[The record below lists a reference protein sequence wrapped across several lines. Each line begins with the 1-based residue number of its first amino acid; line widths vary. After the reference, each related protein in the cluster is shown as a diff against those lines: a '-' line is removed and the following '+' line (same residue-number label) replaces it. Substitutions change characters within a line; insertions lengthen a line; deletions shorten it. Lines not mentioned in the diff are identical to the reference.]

1 MWACTFEE
9 RRTSLIRFYVNK
21 YAQPTGEHEVHR
33 SNCAWLP
40 DAENRI
46 YLGDFATSQAA
57 VKEARK
63 YYSCVDGCKHC
74 CPESH
79 TR

>member
-1 MWACTFEE
+1 M
-9 RRTSLIRFYVNK
+9 RFYVKK

-33 SNCAWLP
+33 SDCAWLP

>member
-1 MWACTFEE
+1 M
-9 RRTSLIRFYVNK
+9 RFYVNK
-21 YAQPTGEHEVHR
+21 YAQPTGEHEVHS

>member
-1 MWACTFEE
+1 M
-9 RRTSLIRFYVNK
+9 RFYVNK

-40 DAENRI
+40 DEENRI

>member
-1 MWACTFEE
+1 M
-9 RRTSLIRFYVNK
+9 RFYVNK
-21 YAQPTGEHEVHR
+21 YAQPTGEHEGHR

>member
-1 MWACTFEE
+1 M
-9 RRTSLIRFYVNK
+9 RFYVNK

-33 SNCAWLP
+33 SNCAWLS

>member
-1 MWACTFEE
+1 M
-9 RRTSLIRFYVNK
+9 RFYVNK

-33 SNCAWLP
+33 SICAWLP

>member
-1 MWACTFEE
+1 M
-9 RRTSLIRFYVNK
+9 RFYVNK

-40 DAENRI
+40 DAESRI

>member
-1 MWACTFEE
+1 M
-9 RRTSLIRFYVNK
+9 RFYVNK
-21 YAQPTGEHEVHR
+21 YAQPTGEHVHR

>member
-1 MWACTFEE
+1 M
-9 RRTSLIRFYVNK
+9 RFYVNK
-21 YAQPTGEHEVHR
+21 YAQPTGEHEVHL

>member
-1 MWACTFEE
+1 M
-9 RRTSLIRFYVNK
+9 SFYLNRH
-21 YAQPTGEHEVHR
+21 AQETGEHEVHR
-33 SNCAWLP
+33 ATCSWIP

-46 YLGDFATSQAA
+46 FLGDFMTSQEA

-63 YYSCVDGCKHC
+63 YYDNVDGCAFC

-79 TR
+79 NR

>member
-1 MWACTFEE
+1 M
-9 RRTSLIRFYVNK
+9 RFYVNK
-21 YAQPTGEHEVHR
+21 YAQPTGEHEVHC